1 MSDVALFDPTQLFLE
16 LDEVTINKAW
26 LKSQK
31 ANTSASRWQTYL
43 NRLCMMVFLPW
54 LKEEQ
59 NQSPQ
64 TDSFQTNYWEI
75 INSSAIEVGDAKFLL
90 VPSEASDLSE
100 MRVPQ
105 EWVDIPSWVADYY
118 LAIQVSVDDGYIRV
132 WGYGTHQQLKTNGV
146 YNHSDRTYSLTEDY
160 LINDINALLIARE
173 LCSTEVT
180 RVPVEPVSTISA
192 TQAENLIQ
200 RLGNPE
206 ILLPRLAIPFTLW
219 ASLIQ
224 NESWCKR
231 LVEKRRGT
239 SSGIPDR
246 GSVLQWLQAGVTNLA
261 GELGWREVEFQPSVV
276 GARGIAALSQEGIT
290 PTANVA
296 LAKQIHIDKSP
307 FELKILPLDIE
318 EGIWGFEL
326 RSLILGGNIPAG
338 FKLKILTEDLETF
351 EGNEDL
357 ATTAVEK
364 LYLEVALE
372 SGEGLVWVVEPTPDE
387 YQPEI
392 LRF

>member
-16 LDEVTINKAW
+16 LDEATINKAW

-31 ANTSASRWQTYL
+31 GNTPASRWQAYL

-59 NQSPQ
+59 NQSSQ
-64 TDSFQTNYWEI
+64 TNSFQTNYWEL
-75 INSSAIEVGDAKFLL
+75 INGTAIEVGDAKLLL

-105 EWVDIPSWVADYY
+105 EWVDIPSLVADYY
-118 LAIQVSVDDGYIRV
+118 LAIQVNLDNGYIRV
-132 WGYGTHQQLKTNGV
+132 WGYGTHQQLKTNGI
-146 YNHSDRTYSLTEDY
+146 YNNSDRTYSLTEDY
-160 LINDINALLIARE
+160 LINDINALWIARE

-180 RVPVEPVSTISA
+180 QVAVEPIPTISA

-206 ILLPRLAIPFTLW
+206 ILLPRLAIPFTIW

-231 LVEKRRGT
+231 LVEKRRGELA
-239 SSGIPDR
+239 DR
-246 GSVLQWLQAGVTNLA
+246 GSVLKWLQTGVANFA
-261 GELGWREVEFQPSVV
+261 REFGWREVEFQPSVV
-276 GARGIAALSQEGIT
+276 GARGSAISSLDEIASTEKIAF
-290 PTANVA
+290 
-296 LAKQIHIDKSP
+296 AKQITIAENP
-307 FELKILPLDIE
+307 YELKILPLDIK

-326 RSLILGGNIPAG
+326 RSLVLGGNIPAD
-338 FKLKILTEDLETF
+338 FKLKLFTEDLESF
-351 EGNEDL
+351 EGNEDI
-357 ATTAVEK
+357 ATTPVEK

>member
-1 MSDVALFDPTQLFLE
+1 MSDVILFDPTQLFLE
-16 LDEVTINKAW
+16 LDEATVNKAW
-26 LKSQK
+26 LQSQK
-31 ANTSASRWQTYL
+31 ANTSTSRWQTYL
-43 NRLCMMVFLPW
+43 NRLCLMVFLPW
-54 LKEEQ
+54 LQEEQ

-64 TDSFQTNYWEI
+64 ADLHQTSCWEL
-75 INSSAIEVGDAKFLL
+75 INGTPITVGDAKFLL

-105 EWVDIPSWVADYY
+105 EWVDIPGLVADYY

-132 WGYGTHQQLKTNGV
+132 WGYATHQQLKTNGI
-146 YNHSDRTYSLTEDY
+146 YSSSDRSYSLSEDR
-160 LINDINALLIARE
+160 LINDINALLVARE

-180 RVPVEPVSTISA
+180 QVDLEPVATISA

-200 RLGNPE
+200 RLGDPA

-224 NESWCKR
+224 NESWRKR
-231 LVEKRRGT
+231 LIDKRRGL
-239 SSGIPDR
+239 PDR
-246 GSVLQWLQAGVTNLA
+246 GSVLQWLQKGVDNLA
-261 GELGWREVEFQPSVV
+261 RELGWREVEFQPSVV
-276 GARGIAALSQEGIT
+276 GAKGIAVSSPEEIT
-290 PTANVA
+290 STEKPAF
-296 LAKQIHIDKSP
+296 AKQITIAESP
-307 FELKILPLDIE
+307 YELKILPLDIE

-326 RSLILGGNIPAG
+326 RSLILGGNIPAD
-338 FKLKILTEDLETF
+338 FKLKLLTEDLESF
-351 EGNEDL
+351 EGNEDI

-372 SGEGLVWVVEPTPDE
+372 SGEGLVWLVEPTPDE